1 MPSSRGYTLPEILIA
16 MALIALLTA
25 IGLPFFKQT
34 LERQRL
40 ENKMHLLSS
49 QFAGARLAA
58 ITQQTPVSVCP
69 SRGDNKCRQDSNW
82 SNGWI
87 TYRDSSRKPQPIS
100 SKAILY
106 QEQITNNGS
115 LSIIS
120 TSGRPRVRFLPDGRN
135 AGSNI
140 SIRFCNNDRL
150 FGLIVINNLGR
161 IRSQR
166 ILNTQTCSTDQKI
179 KNGLTIPKTSQK
191 ETPFQ

>member
-1 MPSSRGYTLPEILIA
+1 MPSSRGYTLPELLIT

-87 TYRDSSRKPQPIS
+87 TYRDS
-100 SKAILY
+100 
-106 QEQITNNGS
+106 
-115 LSIIS
+115 
-120 TSGRPRVRFLPDGRN
+120 
-135 AGSNI
+135 
-140 SIRFCNNDRL
+140 
-150 FGLIVINNLGR
+150 
-161 IRSQR
+161 
-166 ILNTQTCSTDQKI
+166 
-179 KNGLTIPKTSQK
+179 
-191 ETPFQ
+191 